1 MGSTKFSRLAVPLSI
16 VALAVSPS
24 LAAAMT
30 DQPVKDYSQNGATG
44 DYAPQKVFKD
54 YSRNGA
60 TGDYTPAVESTAS
73 TVGVVKQSQQQSFA
87 WGAAALGAAATLVL
101 VLLSSV
107 TARRVRRRR
116 IGAPT
121 PARPSAA

>member
-1 MGSTKFSRLAVPLSI
+1 
-16 VALAVSPS
+16 
-24 LAAAMT
+24 MT

-60 TGDYTPAVESTAS
+60 TGDFTPVVESTPS
-73 TVGVVKQSQQQSFA
+73 TVAVVKQSDKQSFA

-101 VLLSSV
+101 IGLSGV
-107 TARRVRRRR
+107 TARRIRRRR

>member
-1 MGSTKFSRLAVPLSI
+1 MGSMKSSRLAVPLSI
-16 VALAVSPS
+16 VALAVSPAIGT
-24 LAAAMT
+24 AAS
-30 DQPVKDYSQNGATG
+30 QPIKDYSQNGATG
-44 DYAPQKVFKD
+44 DYAPQQVFKD

-60 TGDYTPAVESTAS
+60 TGDFTPVVESTPS
-73 TVGVVKQSQQQSFA
+73 TVAVVKQSDKQSFA

-101 VLLSSV
+101 IGLSGV
-107 TARRVRRRR
+107 TARRIRRRR